1 MPPTDLLSALL
12 DLVRAAAHGGSPQAL
27 NRRDAP
33 ATRSLPA
40 LVDRPAL
47 PGALGELT
55 GAVDRMCRPG
65 RDPNLGLGN
74 LRRFDL
80 ETFRSALWATGP
92 RPVETTPDDLL
103 RVLDSLRYRGAI
115 RGNDCIQPVRA
126 ARSC

>member
-1 MPPTDLLSALL
+1 MPPSDLLSALF
-12 DLVRAAAHGGSPQAL
+12 DLVRASAHGGSPQAL

-33 ATRSLPA
+33 ATRSLRA
-40 LVDRPAL
+40 LVDRPAP

-55 GAVDRMCRPG
+55 GAVDRMCRQG
-65 RDPNLGLGN
+65 RSPDLGLGD

-92 RPVETTPDDLL
+92 RPVKTTPDDPS
-103 RVLDSLRYRGAI
+103 RVLDSLRYQGFV
-115 RGNDCIQPVRA
+115 RGNDCIPPVPA